1 MLPALFNALRGA
13 LIGVVEVIPGVS
25 GGTVALIIGIYE
37 DLIDSAGHLAR
48 GVVRAVLDVPRGRGA
63 GAALGHLRQVKWRV
77 VLPAGIGMLGAV
89 VAAAAVLS
97 PLLEEHPVATRA
109 LFTGL
114 IAASIAVPVR
124 MVGRRW
130 RGSEVV
136 LAVVAAVVAFVLTG
150 LPRLESA
157 DPALPLVA
165 LAAAVAVCAL
175 VVPGLSGS
183 FLLLVLGLYAPTLAA
198 VNDRDLVYLG
208 VFVLGAV
215 LGLGAFVSALQWL
228 LAERRGPT
236 LAVMTGL
243 MAGSL
248 RALWP
253 WQTEDGTAL
262 APTGDLTVP
271 ITMVVVGLVVVVAML
286 VAESAVAS
294 RATRTAAEPDTIGV

>member
-25 GGTVALIIGIYE
+25 GGTVALIVGIYE

-130 RGSEVV
+130 HGSEVV

-157 DPALPLVA
+157 EPALPLVA

-208 VFVLGAV
+208 VFVLGAAV
-215 LGLGAFVSALQWL
+215 GLGAFVSALQWL

-236 LAVMTGL
+236 LAVMAGL
-243 MAGSL
+243 MTGSL

-253 WQTEDGTAL
+253 WQTEEGTAL
-262 APTGDLTVP
+262 APSGDLTVP

-294 RATRTAAEPDTIGV
+294 RSIRAAAQPDGIGV

>member
-1 MLPALFNALRGA
+1 MLTALFNALRGA
-13 LIGVVEVIPGVS
+13 LIGVVEIIPGVS

-63 GAALGHLRQVKWRV
+63 AAALDHLRQVKWRV
-77 VLPAGIGMLGAV
+77 VLPAGVGMLGAV
-89 VAAAAVLS
+89 VAGAAVLG
-97 PLLEEHPVATRA
+97 PLIDDHPVETRA

-114 IAASIAVPVR
+114 IAASIAVPVG
-124 MVGRRW
+124 MVGRW
-130 RGSEVV
+130 RRSEVLLG
-136 LAVVAAVVAFVLTG
+136 LAAAAGAFLLTG
-150 LPRLESA
+150 LPRLA
-157 DPALPLVA
+157 DSEPALPVVA

-208 VFVLGAV
+208 VFILGAI
-215 LGLGAFVSALQWL
+215 LGLGAFVSLLQWL
-228 LAERRGPT
+228 LTERRGPT
-236 LAVMTGL
+236 LAVMAGL
-243 MAGSL
+243 MVGSL

-262 APTGDLTVP
+262 APQGNLTTP
-271 ITMVVVGLVVVVAML
+271 IVLFVVGVVVVVAML
-286 VAESAVAS
+286 VTEAVV
-294 RATRTAAEPDTIGV
+294 TRRGAAARQPAVS